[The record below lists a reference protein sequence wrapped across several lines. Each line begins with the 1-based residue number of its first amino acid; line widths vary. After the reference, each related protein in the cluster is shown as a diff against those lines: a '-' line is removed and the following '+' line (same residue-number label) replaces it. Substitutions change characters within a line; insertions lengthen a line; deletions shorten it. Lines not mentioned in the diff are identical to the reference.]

1 MNGKLLRQ
9 VLDKMLASPVVGEA
23 RVQVC
28 LPDGKYYDITSLQL
42 MENKLIGHR
51 ESHRLVFTVK
61 AETWNMG
68 KVLKKI
74 EQPVVVK
81 PETKFWHEIKT
92 FVTKNN
98 CKLSFTRLENSASW
112 GTPDLLVYNSN
123 GHFLTIELKVTK
135 TNKVRFSPH
144 QIAFHVKHP
153 NNSFILVKT
162 LTPVSVKLYEGKSIR
177 ELVACGL
184 ELDACSLGLEAC
196 INSLQELGA

>member
-9 VLDKMLASPVVGEA
+9 VLDKMLKSPSAGEA
-23 RVQVC
+23 REQVC
-28 LPDGKYYDITSLQL
+28 LPDGKYYDITSLQML
-42 MENKLIGHR
+42 ENKLIGHR

-74 EQPVVVK
+74 GQPVVVK

-98 CKLSFTRLENSASW
+98 CTLSFTRLENSASW
-112 GTPDLLVYNSN
+112 GTPDLLGYNSN
-123 GHFLTIELKVTK
+123 GVFFTVELKVTK

-162 LTPVSVKLYEGKSIR
+162 LTPVSVKLYQGKSIR

-184 ELDACSLGLEAC
+184 ELEACCLGLEAC
-196 INSLQELGA
+196 VKSLEQLGA